1 MKSTY
6 AIAKKYSDV
15 SSIHGITYL
24 FKDETK
30 VCEKI
35 LWLAIVTAG
44 FSNSNQAL
52 WFNTKLFYI
61 LGLICC
67 FLLSNTGYI
76 DWSEKRSMTT
86 LDTTGY
92 PIEEVEFPA
101 ISICS
106 QAMKI

>member
-52 WFNTKLFYI
+52 
-61 LGLICC
+61 
-67 FLLSNTGYI
+67 
-76 DWSEKRSMTT
+76 
-86 LDTTGY
+86 
-92 PIEEVEFPA
+92 
-101 ISICS
+101 
-106 QAMKI
+106 